1 MKELLLATIASLLL
15 GAPAAMADGF
25 NLAWG
30 RCRAPM
36 NTFLSSTNDFTP
48 QAPCDDPAF
57 IFVPRHIVCSFKNST
72 PMLQW
77 QGVTIRVDMLAPG
90 ALTDWW
96 QVGPGGCRDGALS
109 APATALGASNCTNPY
124 TLVPTDPAGESELSS
139 ISVNAAF
146 GHLRYEAT
154 HVRNSLPVDLPVPSS
169 TGGYLADN
177 LVLTADLNDQC
188 LGCDQPVSMALNFVR
203 YFGPNESRE
212 IQEWDLNACITYTG
226 GSFLGCYEGHPVPTR
241 SVTWGHMKQLYR

>member
-1 MKELLLATIASLLL
+1 MKQLLLPTVASLLL

-30 RCRAPM
+30 ACRTNF

-48 QAPCDDPAF
+48 PAPCDDPSNF
-57 IFVPRHIVCSFKNST
+57 FSPRHIVCSFKNST

-77 QGVTIRVDMLAPG
+77 QGVTIRVDMLASG

-124 TLVPTDPAGESELSS
+124 TLVPTDPSGESEFSS
-139 ISVNAAF
+139 ISVDVPV
-146 GHLRYEAT
+146 GRLRFEAT
-154 HVRNSLPVDLPVPSS
+154 HVRNGLPVDLPVPSS
-169 TGGYLADN
+169 PGGYLADN
-177 LVLTADLNDQC
+177 LALTADLNDEC
-188 LGCDQPVSMALNFVR
+188 FGCNQPVSMALNFVR

-226 GSFLGCYEGHPVPTR
+226 GSFSGCDRGHPVATR
-241 SVTWGHMKQLYR
+241 LVTWGRMKQLYR